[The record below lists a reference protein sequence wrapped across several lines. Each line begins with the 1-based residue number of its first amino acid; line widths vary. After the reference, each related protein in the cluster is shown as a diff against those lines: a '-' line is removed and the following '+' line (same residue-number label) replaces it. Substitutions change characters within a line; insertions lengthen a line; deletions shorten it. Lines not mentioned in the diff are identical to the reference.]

1 MNNESEFHSYVC
13 DAIVAAY
20 KKKIP
25 DHDVEG
31 VRAIFDQETGEI
43 GIFAPKK
50 VVEKVNNA
58 YHEISLADARGLI
71 PDVNA
76 GEVLEMEVTPA
87 DFSEFGRIA
96 AKTAKQLMAQRD
108 STANQELIKRDF
120 ETRKGTCTTGM
131 IERIEPS
138 ENGRNNVIIYL
149 GKIDGLLPPEL
160 QKPHELYNI
169 GDRIRIC
176 IVELRNANAG
186 LMIIVSR
193 IHPNLEKEEEELWQ

>member
-1 MNNESEFHSYVC
+1 MNNEGEFQSYVC

-71 PDVNA
+71 PDVIA
-76 GEVLEMEVTPA
+76 GEVLEIEVTPA

-96 AKTAKQLMAQRD
+96 AKTAKQLMAQRNGA
-108 STANQELIKRDF
+108 ANTELIKREFDL
-120 ETRKGTCTTGM
+120 RKGTCTTGK

-138 ENGRNNVIIYL
+138 ENGGNNVIVYL
-149 GKIDGLLPPEL
+149 GKIEGFLLPEL
-160 QKPHELYNI
+160 QKPHETYNI
-169 GDRIRIC
+169 GDHVRVYIA
-176 IVELRNANAG
+176 ELRNTD
-186 LMIIVSR
+186 MSPRIIVSR
-193 IHPNLEKEEEELWQ
+193 IHPNLEKEKEELR